1 MAQTVQLKR
10 SSVASKVPTTSD
22 LALGEIAINTYD
34 GKVFIKKD
42 NGTASIVEVG
52 ASGATN
58 LSTTANSSTVIV
70 ASDTGADATLVAANS
85 TTAGLITAT
94 TQTIAG
100 DKTFKGGIL
109 VDNGAGAGGSDEGGE
124 IQLAV
129 PTTGTSLNG
138 PIAIDIFQN
147 RIRFFETTGT
157 NRGAYID
164 LTSTAGAAGTNILT
178 GGSSN
183 STPTNLSSSA
193 NSSTVSI
200 FSDTGT
206 DVILTAANSTTAGIL
221 TATAQTITGEKT
233 FTAVVNADQFNAT
246 NNGNGTNFK
255 IGDDAWIGDINIAD
269 TVQIMGQMNASQAY
283 LVFGNADG
291 TSLGRSGTGRLKYGG
306 SDVILA
312 SDTDTAS
319 TASKVVIRDAS
330 KNFSANTITASL
342 SGNATTATT
351 LQTART
357 ISLGG
362 DLSGSASFN
371 GSSDVTITATVQ
383 PNSVALGTDT
393 TGDYVSGI
401 TNGTGVTVSG
411 TAGEGWSPTI
421 SIGQDVATTANVQF
435 NNLVLSGNLTV
446 NGTTT
451 TISANNLS
459 ITDNLIYLNEGSTVT
474 NPDLGF
480 TGNYNDGTYAHTGVF
495 RDATDN
501 RWKFFK
507 GYTLEPGITIDTTH
521 ASFQL
526 SDVQASTFYGALSGN
541 ATTATT
547 LQTAR
552 TINGTSFDGSANI
565 TVTAANPNAL
575 TIGTG
580 LSGTSYDGSSAV
592 TIAINNTVATLDG
605 SQTFTNKTIS
615 SGIVTGTLTANGS
628 VGTSGQVLTSNSSGV
643 YWSTIAGSGGATN
656 LTLSANG
663 STVTVISDTG
673 TDAIV
678 LAANSTTAGVLTA
691 EPQTIGGVKT
701 FNANTVFSSNIA
713 ISGTVT
719 SGTWNA
725 IVKSRIVS
733 HTDATSITIN
743 ADTTDLATMINT
755 QTAGTFTINAPTGS
769 IFDGQKLMFK
779 IKSTNIQTFSWNAV
793 FTGSIDA
800 PLPTASSGSS
810 KTDYLGFIYDATSS
824 KWHVVA
830 KNFGY

>member
-34 GKVFIKKD
+34 GRIFLKKD
-42 NGTASIVEVG
+42 SGTPAIVTVVTAADTQTLSNKTIDSG
-52 ASGATN
+52 VLTGSLTAGGSTGTLGQVLTTDGSSTYWSTVTGGLGGATN
-58 LSTTANSSTVIV
+58 LTYSANTTTVTI
-70 ASDTGADATLVAANS
+70 ASDTGSDAVILAANS
-85 TTAGLITAT
+85 TVAGVITADA
-94 TQTIAG
+94 QTIAG
-100 DKTFKGGIL
+100 AKTFNSNIT
-109 VDNGAGAGGSDEGGE
+109 V
-124 IQLAV
+124 
-129 PTTGTSLNG
+129 TGTVNG
-138 PIAIDIFQN
+138 RDIATD
-147 RIRFFETTGT
+147 GT
-157 NRGAYID
+157 KLDGIESGA
-164 LTSTAGAAGTNILT
+164 TADMTA
-178 GGSSN
+178 SE
-183 STPTNLSSSA
+183 
-193 NSSTVSI
+193 
-200 FSDTGT
+200 
-206 DVILTAANSTTAGIL
+206 ILTAIKTVDGSASGLDADLLDGQDGSYYLDWTNVTNKPDPV
-221 TATAQTITGEKT
+221 IT
-233 FTAVVNADQFNAT
+233 
-246 NNGNGTNFK
+246 
-255 IGDDAWIGDINIAD
+255 
-269 TVQIMGQMNASQAY
+269 
-283 LVFGNADG
+283 
-291 TSLGRSGTGRLKYGG
+291 
-306 SDVILA
+306 
-312 SDTDTAS
+312 
-319 TASKVVIRDAS
+319 
-330 KNFSANTITASL
+330 
-342 SGNATTATT
+342 
-351 LQTART
+351 
-357 ISLGG
+357 LGG
-362 DLSGSASFN
+362 DLSGSVTLTDLAS
-371 GSSDVTITATVQ
+371 GTLTATIQ

-592 TIAINNTVATLDG
+592 TIAIDNTVATLDG

-628 VGTSGQVLTSNSSGV
+628 VGTSGQVLTSNASGV
-643 YWSTIAGSGGATN
+643 YWSTIAGGGGATN

-691 EPQTIGGVKT
+691 EAQTIGGVKT
-701 FNANTVFSSNIA
+701 FNANTVFESNIA
-713 ISGTVT
+713 ITGTVT

-733 HTDATSITIN
+733 HADATSITID

-755 QTAGTFTINAPTGS
+755 QAAGTFTINAPTGTL
-769 IFDGQKLMFK
+769 FDGQKLMFK
-779 IKSTNIQTFSWNAV
+779 IKSTNAQTFSWNAV
-793 FTGSIDA
+793 FAGSVDA
-800 PLPTASSGSS
+800 PLPTTSSGAS
-810 KTDYLGFIYDATSS
+810 KTDYLGFIYDSSVS
-824 KWHVVA
+824 KWHVIA

>member
-34 GKVFIKKD
+34 GRIFLKKD
-42 NGTASIVEVG
+42 SGTPAIVTVVTAADTQTLSNKTIDSG
-52 ASGATN
+52 VLTGSLTAGGSTGTLGQVLTTDGSSTYWSTVTGGLGGATN
-58 LSTTANSSTVIV
+58 LTYSTNTTTVTI
-70 ASDTGADATLVAANS
+70 ASDTGSDAVILAANS
-85 TTAGLITAT
+85 TVAGVITADA
-94 TQTIAG
+94 QTIAG
-100 DKTFKGGIL
+100 AKTFNSNIT
-109 VDNGAGAGGSDEGGE
+109 V
-124 IQLAV
+124 
-129 PTTGTSLNG
+129 TGTVNG
-138 PIAIDIFQN
+138 RDIATD
-147 RIRFFETTGT
+147 GT
-157 NRGAYID
+157 KLDGIESGA
-164 LTSTAGAAGTNILT
+164 TADMTA
-178 GGSSN
+178 SE
-183 STPTNLSSSA
+183 
-193 NSSTVSI
+193 
-200 FSDTGT
+200 
-206 DVILTAANSTTAGIL
+206 ILTAIKTVDGSASGLDADLLDGQDGSYYLDWTNVTNKPDPV
-221 TATAQTITGEKT
+221 IT
-233 FTAVVNADQFNAT
+233 
-246 NNGNGTNFK
+246 
-255 IGDDAWIGDINIAD
+255 
-269 TVQIMGQMNASQAY
+269 
-283 LVFGNADG
+283 
-291 TSLGRSGTGRLKYGG
+291 
-306 SDVILA
+306 
-312 SDTDTAS
+312 
-319 TASKVVIRDAS
+319 
-330 KNFSANTITASL
+330 
-342 SGNATTATT
+342 
-351 LQTART
+351 
-357 ISLGG
+357 LGG
-362 DLSGSASFN
+362 DLSGSVTLTDLAS
-371 GSSDVTITATVQ
+371 GTLTATIQ

-565 TVTAANPNAL
+565 TITAANPNAL

-592 TIAINNTVATLDG
+592 TIAIDNTVATLDG

-615 SGIVTGTLTANGS
+615 SGVVTGTLTANGS
-628 VGTSGQVLTSNSSGV
+628 VGTSGQVLTSNASGV
-643 YWSTIAGSGGATN
+643 YWSTIAGGGGATN

-691 EPQTIGGVKT
+691 EAQTIGGVKT
-701 FNANTVFSSNIA
+701 FNANTVFASNIA
-713 ISGTVT
+713 ITGTVT

-733 HTDATSITIN
+733 HADATSITID

-755 QTAGTFTINAPTGS
+755 QAAGTFTINAPTGTL
-769 IFDGQKLMFK
+769 FDGQKLMFK
-779 IKSTNIQTFSWNAV
+779 IKSTNAQTFSWNAV
-793 FTGSIDA
+793 FAGSVDA
-800 PLPTASSGSS
+800 PLPTTSSGAS
-810 KTDYLGFIYDATSS
+810 KTDYLGFIYDSSAS
-824 KWHVVA
+824 KWHVIA